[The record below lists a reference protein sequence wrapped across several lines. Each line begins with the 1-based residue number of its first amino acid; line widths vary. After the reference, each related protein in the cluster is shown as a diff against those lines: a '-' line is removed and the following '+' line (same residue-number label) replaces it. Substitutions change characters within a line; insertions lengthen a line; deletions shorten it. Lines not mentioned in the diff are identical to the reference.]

1 MAHYIAEQIT
11 AAESAGESD
20 REASEQAAAESIL
33 ALWQRRAGLPGDRPP
48 MHAFERVFLALD
60 RLADPQDPWRFYR
73 PFPEGTEPSPED
85 VISST
90 LLSLALNVEDSA
102 REIVR
107 ALVTEAAAT
116 ALDREAQWVRL
127 SENLAEDEERRAIQ
141 HLERLMQLSEESV
154 GNPEA
159 MDPLERVQAHITRTI
174 EQLTAIS
181 DAITEVRRDQ
191 EARPGGVTADE
202 HETVIAAYTE
212 IAAPLGSGQPISGFI
227 SP

>member
-1 MAHYIAEQIT
+1 MASVTELGKALAGELDRTDFLGRWMAHYIAEQIT

-60 RLADPQDPWRFYR
+60 RLAEPQDPWRFYR

-107 ALVTEAAAT
+107 ALIAEAAAM

-127 SENLAEDEERRAIQ
+127 SENLAEDEERQAVRR
-141 HLERLMQLSEESV
+141 LYRLMQASEERV
-154 GNPEA
+154 GNPED
-159 MDPLERVQAHITRTI
+159 MEPLERIQAHITRTI
-174 EQLTAIS
+174 EQLTTIS
-181 DAITEVRRDQ
+181 DAITEVRRGQ
-191 EARPGGVTADE
+191 EA
-202 HETVIAAYTE
+202 
-212 IAAPLGSGQPISGFI
+212 
-227 SP
+227 